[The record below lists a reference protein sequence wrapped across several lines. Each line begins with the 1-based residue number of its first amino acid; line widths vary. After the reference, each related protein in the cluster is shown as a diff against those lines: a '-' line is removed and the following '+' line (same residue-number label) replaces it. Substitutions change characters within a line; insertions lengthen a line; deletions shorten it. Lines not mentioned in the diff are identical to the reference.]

1 MKPDSQET
9 IFIIATCINLITHL
23 PQVKDVIHLS
33 RDKRG
38 DNIHMYAS
46 FLVDFK
52 AVMENL
58 GIQPYTFGPVYSENE
73 GVSD

>member
-9 IFIIATCINLITHL
+9 YL
-23 PQVKDVIHLS
+23 PQVKDFIHLS

-46 FLVDFK
+46 FLVELLS
-52 AVMENL
+52 VMENLL